1 MGIKE
6 AEEPN
11 VEGRLPLLPYLPQTF
26 LKCSRS
32 PSSKVRFFESP
43 QEKNAL
49 SFAIPSCAFLNRN
62 RPRQSIFSGK
72 LANHVRN
79 HFQFRP
85 ILPRKKQLFHAVLNL
100 ESRSST
106 RQVPLLLQ
114 GGGVLKRKEGAGL
127 FHPGLPRSTM
137 ENCAKIGP
145 NRNAKRG
152 KAVKRKPSSV
162 TVRIVE
168 CCISFSIVLEQ
179 L

>member
-100 ESRSST
+100 EVPRDKFLFYSKEGEFKGERGSRSLSSWITTVHDGKLRKDRAKQKRQT
-106 RQVPLLLQ
+106 RR
-114 GGGVLKRKEGAGL
+114 GG
-127 FHPGLPRSTM
+127 
-137 ENCAKIGP
+137 
-145 NRNAKRG
+145 
-152 KAVKRKPSSV
+152 
-162 TVRIVE
+162 
-168 CCISFSIVLEQ
+168 
-179 L
+179 

>member
-1 MGIKE
+1 MLSLLRDTFM
-6 AEEPN
+6 
-11 VEGRLPLLPYLPQTF
+11 RLFKSQSTSTVDFQRKTRKPCTKPFP
-26 LKCSRS
+26 
-32 PSSKVRFFESP
+32 
-43 QEKNAL
+43 
-49 SFAIPSCAFLNRN
+49 IPSH
-62 RPRQSIFSGK
+62 
-72 LANHVRN
+72 LATKETIIPCGV
-79 HFQFRP
+79 
-85 ILPRKKQLFHAVLNL
+85 

-114 GGGVLKRKEGAGL
+114 GGRVLKGKEGAGL

-152 KAVKRKPSSV
+152 EAVKRKPSSV

-168 CCISFSIVLEQ
+168 CCISFSIVSEQ